1 MMRFGFEIRTRSGQR
16 IDNISIVA
24 ATRDV
29 AERRLRQMYRQCEIV
44 ACNARAVRHP
54 GESRH
59 DAASSA
65 RTGAT
70 ATVLPFAADAVARLR
85 EKAGVR

>member
-1 MMRFGFEIRTRSGQR
+1 
-16 IDNISIVA
+16 
-24 ATRDV
+24 
-29 AERRLRQMYRQCEIV
+29 MYRQCEIV

-65 RTGAT
+65 WTGAT
-70 ATVLPFAADAVARLR
+70 ATVLPFTADAVAPLR